1 MNNLQKM
8 ILDGKKVAE
17 HIYNELKQEISW
29 MLNKPKLWAILVG
42 NNPSSLRYIK
52 QKQKWAEYVGIDFE
66 LFHFDENI
74 SETKLS
80 EIVNHLNTDK
90 KIHWYIV
97 QLPLPKGID
106 EKKIINSILP
116 EKDVDGFHPIN
127 QWKIVIGDDSGIA
140 PCTPAGM
147 IKLLNYYKIDIV
159 GKNIVV
165 IGRSNIVGKPIA
177 NLLINIGATVT
188 ICNSKTK
195 NIEFYTKNADII
207 ITAMWVPKF
216 LTIEKINPQCIVVDV
231 WFTVIDEKIH
241 GDADFKNILQQG
253 NAITPVP
260 GWVGALTVAML
271 MTNTLKA
278 YKNQKMKDFA

>member
-1 MNNLQKM
+1 M

-17 HIYNELKQEISW
+17 HIYNHLKQEISQE
-29 MLNKPKLWAILVG
+29 MMKPKLWAVLVG

-52 QKQKWAEYVGIDFE
+52 QKQKWAEYVWIDFE
-66 LFHFDENI
+66 LFHFEENI
-74 SETKLS
+74 SEKELLKVVHT
-80 EIVNHLNTDK
+80 LNIDQ

-97 QLPLPKGID
+97 QLPLPKEID
-106 EKKIINSILP
+106 EKKIINSISP

-127 QWKIVIGDDSGIA
+127 QGKIVIGDTSGMA

-147 IKLLNYYKIDIV
+147 IELLNYYNIEII
-159 GKNIVV
+159 GKNIVI

-207 ITAMWVPKF
+207 ITAMGVPKF
-216 LTIEKINPQCIVVDV
+216 LTIEKINSQCVIVDV
-231 WFTVIDEKIH
+231 WFTVIDDKIY
-241 GDADFKNILQQG
+241 GDADFENILHQG

-271 MTNTLKA
+271 MSNTLKA
-278 YKNQKMKDFA
+278 YKNQKKKDFA